1 MKNEME
7 NFRHAPQLKIDVG
20 PVSRR
25 QPCGDVKLYCW
36 CFRETNFTFE
46 V

>member
-25 QPCGDVKLYCW
+25 QPCADVSCIVDVSEKPTSPL
-36 CFRETNFTFE
+36 R
-46 V
+46 